1 MSGIHKPGSDID
13 PKESQVIM
21 VDIGGTTSD
30 FAALSPSGFPR
41 QASATAQI
49 GGVRTAFSMP
59 EVLSI
64 GLGGGSL
71 VKQQPTGTVTVGPLS
86 VGHRLQTE
94 ALCFGGSTLTA
105 TDIAVAQGVDM
116 GNSSRHTLP
125 LDKELVTEAAR
136 RITAQL
142 ERSIETMKTSS
153 ADVVLLLVGG
163 GSIIQTTDPKNASR
177 CIRPP
182 FYKVANAVGAAIAK
196 VRVEACTA
204 HC

>member
-1 MSGIHKPGSDID
+1 
-13 PKESQVIM
+13 M

-41 QASATAQI
+41 QASATAEI
-49 GGVRTAFSMP
+49 GGVRTAFSKP

-71 VKQQPTGTVTVGPLS
+71 VKREETGAVIVGPLS
-86 VGHRLQTE
+86 VGHELQAK
-94 ALCFGGSTLTA
+94 ALCFGGDTLTA
-105 TDIAVAQGVDM
+105 TDIAVAQGVDI
-116 GNSSRHTLP
+116 GNSLSKQAMP
-125 LDKELVTEAAR
+125 LDENFVAEAGR
-136 RITAQL
+136 RINAQL
-142 ERSIETMKTSS
+142 ERGIETMKTSS

-163 GSIIQTTDPKNASR
+163 GSIIQTTDPRNVSR

-196 VRVEACTA
+196 VRTKPTLLIVEYVNAY
-204 HC
+204 